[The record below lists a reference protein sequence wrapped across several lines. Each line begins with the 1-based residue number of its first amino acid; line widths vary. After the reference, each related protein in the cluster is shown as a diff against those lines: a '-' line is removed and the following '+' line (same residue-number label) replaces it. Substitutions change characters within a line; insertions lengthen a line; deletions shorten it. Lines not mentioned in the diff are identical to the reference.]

1 MNYPTIPKEEF
12 IERQKR
18 VQEMMLNNGIDLL
31 ITYSDDGATFGHEHA
46 RWLFDYQTHFE
57 PSCILIPTV
66 GEPVLMT
73 GVESEDYIY
82 ASSYCTNVS
91 VVDEFVY
98 PNHEFPFA
106 DIVKLEDQIEK
117 VINDSGREVK
127 TVGFAGGENK
137 MPYRLYKRF
146 ADYFGDAKLVNVD
159 DLMLDL
165 RAVKSKN
172 EIKVM
177 EHAFYI
183 AEKGIEAAIE
193 MIAEG
198 KTEREIAAAAEHVMR
213 NLGSE
218 GMGIDTIVGSGK
230 EHTYPVIARTT
241 FREIQ
246 KNDLV
251 LLTIAPRYEGYNAA
265 IGRPVIVGEAEK
277 GVEHA
282 INTAIAAQNE
292 ARSLLKPG
300 IEGYKVDQAMRKVA
314 EDAGLGKHVIYSG
327 VHSIGICEFE
337 PPIMKSSYNDVL
349 KEDMI
354 FAIDIP
360 LFFNS
365 WGGLRYEDGFHVSK
379 DGARPLQTLES
390 KVIKV

>member
-12 IERQKR
+12 IDRQKR
-18 VQEMMLNNGIDLL
+18 VQEMMRDNEIDLL
-31 ITYSDDGATFGHEHA
+31 ITYSDDGAVFGQEHA

-57 PSCILIPTV
+57 PTCILIPRV

-73 GVESEDYIY
+73 GVESEAFIY
-82 ASSYCTNVS
+82 ASSHCKNVS

-98 PNHEFPFA
+98 PDHEFPFA
-106 DIVKLEDQIEK
+106 NIVKLEDQIK
-117 VINDSGREVK
+117 DVIKNSDSEINK
-127 TVGFAGGENK
+127 IGFAGASK
-137 MPYRLYKRF
+137 MPYRLFNRF
-146 ADYFGDAKLVNVD
+146 KEYFGSITLVNVD
-159 DLMLDL
+159 DLMMQL

-177 EHAFYI
+177 EHAYYI
-183 AEKGIEAAIE
+183 AEKGVEAAIE

-218 GMGIDTIVGSGK
+218 GMGIDTIVASGK
-230 EHTYPVIARTT
+230 AHTYPVIARTT
-241 FREIQ
+241 FRQIE
-246 KNDLV
+246 KDDLV
-251 LLTIAPRYEGYNAA
+251 LLTIAPRYEGYHSA
-265 IGRPVIVGEAEK
+265 IGRPIIVGKAEK
-277 GVEHA
+277 EVEHA
-282 INTAIAAQNE
+282 ISTAIAAQNE
-292 ARSLLKPG
+292 AKSLLKPG

-314 EDAGLGKHVIYSG
+314 EDAGLAKHVIYSG

-337 PPIMKSSYNDVL
+337 PPIMKSTYTDVL

-365 WGGLRYEDGFHVSK
+365 WGGLRYEDGYHVTNS
-379 DGARPLQTLES
+379 GARPLQTLES
-390 KVIKV
+390 KIIKV